1 MFRVCFFRRKAAE
14 ENNGLGQIAQTPE
27 FSEPEQLTQHKSKR
41 LIEGFVCN
49 PLLFW
54 LDHATENRCW

>member
-1 MFRVCFFRRKAAE
+1 MKLDTSSIQQGFFRCVTVVLHVSSVSGSRTA
-14 ENNGLGQIAQTPE
+14 G

-49 PLLFW
+49 PLLPVI
-54 LDHATENRCW
+54 L